1 MCLYKGHVFPKLAQS
16 DIVVYKK
23 LIKIKQRSKTIYN
36 TPFIKTKVKIGETIK
51 CSIPA
56 IFGIFT
62 KQIEGS
68 GVHSYSSERIA
79 AQKLGDNHVIV
90 KSIIPKG
97 SLYYMSDDETEIA
110 SSKLILEEELDIKP
124 IFYIPCVHKRKVQG
138 QKKKCKRKKKMRR

>member
-1 MCLYKGHVFPKLAQS
+1 MCLYKGHIFPKIALS

-23 LIKIKQRSKTIYN
+23 LIKIKQRNKTTYN

-62 KQIEGS
+62 KHIEGS
-68 GVHSYSSERIA
+68 GVHSYISDLTA

-97 SLYYMSDDETEIA
+97 SLYYMSDDRTEIA
-110 SSKLILEEELDIKP
+110 SSRLILKEELDIKP
-124 IFYIPCVHKRKVQG
+124 IFCIPCVHKRKVQG
-138 QKKKCKRKKKMRR
+138 QKKKRKRKNKMRR

>member
-1 MCLYKGHVFPKLAQS
+1 MCLYKGHIFPKLAQS

-23 LIKIKQRSKTIYN
+23 LIKIKQRNKTIYN

-62 KQIEGS
+62 KQIECS

-79 AQKLGDNHVIV
+79 AQRLGDKQVIV

-97 SLYYMSDDETEIA
+97 SLYYLSDDETEIA
-110 SSKLILEEELDIKP
+110 SSQLILKEELDIKP
-124 IFYIPCVHKRKVQG
+124 AFCLHFAYKCKVQR
-138 QKKKCKRKKKMRR
+138 QKKILSLILLTIQ